1 MNYLVYIYRRIH
13 AFLQKL
19 GDIEDNLNGFN
30 VSVRDQK
37 ILDQDTK
44 DGLKN
49 LSKSGVNNINFEQF
63 FSEVYILSAT

>member
-1 MNYLVYIYRRIH
+1 MYIYRRIH

-30 VSVRDQK
+30 VSVRDQN

-44 DGLKN
+44 DSLTD
-49 LSKSGVNNINFEQF
+49 LSNSGVNNISFEQF
-63 FSEVYILSAT
+63 LNEVYILSAT